1 MSPIWVCAKRG
12 EALVQGDNQMYN
24 FMGIGTHVP
33 AFTTNKHMKIQQSQQ
48 FLIKG
53 VFPSIQTD
61 AWRFQGN
68 FCSWVFIT
76 PVSSRHI
83 GKQIV

>member
-1 MSPIWVCAKRG
+1 MSPIWDCAERG
-12 EALVQGDNQMYN
+12 GALVQCDNQMYN
-24 FMGIGTHVP
+24 FMGIGIHVP

-53 VFPSIQTD
+53 VFPSIQID

-68 FCSWVFIT
+68 FCS
-76 PVSSRHI
+76 
-83 GKQIV
+83 